1 MSRKELIK
9 KQSDSIH
16 NTKQE
21 EQKIRKCNKFWL
33 F

>member
-1 MSRKELIK
+1 MGRKELIK
-9 KQSDSIH
+9 KSDSIH